1 MFSWI
6 IWLIFIALSII
17 VIVGYFGKRVKVPGA
32 GKSWWPPSDT
42 TQAIAGFG
50 ILYLLPYLFYDK
62 ILYWREVPFRNAP
75 DGVSIA
81 QWWYEK
87 TVPWESPVGF
97 LLIVFLILFGAM
109 MKKDPKNPVHQKL
122 APYGLSLVGILLLFH
137 FFGSAMGGTDK
148 LVSWWNGNKPPAT
161 TSTMP
166 ATSNGMRR
174 AETQDFV
181 TTFWYKNLPI
191 GDAWEMIN
199 IAQCESGFKHW
210 DDNGNVVVN
219 KNDDGSTDWGV
230 MQVNDKAW
238 GEKAQEL
245 GHDITS
251 LGGNLAMA
259 LYIRKESG
267 AQAWTCNKQ
276 VAEVKDEV
284 TTIPAPAQPEWSP
297 VQKVKANCI
306 WENTMPIDIKDEK
319 GIIHRKNPG
328 EMLNIKTW
336 TFEIS
341 VPEGSPP
348 GEMIYTCW

>member
-219 KNDDGSTDWGV
+219 KNDDGSSAV
-230 MQVNDKAW
+230 HPRYKV
-238 GEKAQEL
+238 
-245 GHDITS
+245 
-251 LGGNLAMA
+251 
-259 LYIRKESG
+259 IRHWAERVYPRPSQRADRRAG
-267 AQAWTCNKQ
+267 AVVWRAG
-276 VAEVKDEV
+276 AS
-284 TTIPAPAQPEWSP
+284 A
-297 VQKVKANCI
+297 
-306 WENTMPIDIKDEK
+306 
-319 GIIHRKNPG
+319 
-328 EMLNIKTW
+328 
-336 TFEIS
+336 
-341 VPEGSPP
+341 
-348 GEMIYTCW
+348 

>member
-1 MFSWI
+1 
-6 IWLIFIALSII
+6 
-17 VIVGYFGKRVKVPGA
+17 
-32 GKSWWPPSDT
+32 
-42 TQAIAGFG
+42 
-50 ILYLLPYLFYDK
+50 
-62 ILYWREVPFRNAP
+62 
-75 DGVSIA
+75 
-81 QWWYEK
+81 
-87 TVPWESPVGF
+87 
-97 LLIVFLILFGAM
+97 
-109 MKKDPKNPVHQKL
+109 
-122 APYGLSLVGILLLFH
+122 
-137 FFGSAMGGTDK
+137 
-148 LVSWWNGNKPPAT
+148 
-161 TSTMP
+161 
-166 ATSNGMRR
+166 
-174 AETQDFV
+174 
-181 TTFWYKNLPI
+181 
-191 GDAWEMIN
+191 
-199 IAQCESGFKHW
+199 
-210 DDNGNVVVN
+210 
-219 KNDDGSTDWGV
+219 